1 MNISIIGSGYVGLIT
16 GVGLA
21 KLGHKVICV
30 DVVKAKVDMI
40 NAAEP
45 PIYEDDLP
53 ELMKEVIPKQLSA
66 TTDARKAILETE
78 LTFIGVGTPPTD
90 EGSPNLDYLRQA
102 AETIGK
108 VLKEKKEYH
117 IVVVKSTVPPGTTE
131 DVVTPIVEK
140 HSGKK
145 RDKDFGLVMSP
156 EFLREGKAIEDFF
169 NPVRIVIGSHDKRA
183 LKTLSDLYEP
193 FRMRIFTTTP
203 KVAELIKYGSNI
215 FLATKISYANEM
227 GNLSKALGIDVYDVM
242 EGVGLDPRIGKAF
255 LNAGPG
261 YGGSC
266 LPKDLDALRSVA
278 RKHGVETHLL
288 DAVKAVNDKQPLR
301 MVTLAEK
308 TLGSLKDKTIGLMG
322 VAFKPGTDD
331 IRESQAIPIFEE
343 LRKRG
348 AKVVAHDPEAAANM
362 KRLFPEILFMDT
374 PEEVVTNSDAVL
386 IITGWPEHTAQ
397 DLYKDAVV
405 IDGRHVIPKHA
416 CKQYEGICW

>member
-30 DVVKAKVDMI
+30 DVVKEKVDMI

-53 ELMKEVIPKQLSA
+53 ELMKEVIPKRLSA

-78 LTFIGVGTPPTD
+78 LTFIGVGTPPTE
-90 EGSPNLDYLRQA
+90 EGSPNLTYLRQA

-108 VLKEKKEYH
+108 ALKEKEDYH
-117 IVVVKSTVPPGTTE
+117 IVVVKSTVLPGTTE
-131 DVVTPIVEK
+131 DVVGPIVEK
-140 HSGKK
+140 YSGKVQ
-145 RDKDFGLVMSP
+145 DKDFGLVMSP

-169 NPVRIVIGSHDKRA
+169 NPVRVVIGSHDKRA
-183 LKTLSDLYEP
+183 LKILSDLYEP
-193 FRMRIFTTTP
+193 FHMRIFTTVP
-203 KVAELIKYGSNI
+203 KVAELIKYGSNA
-215 FLATKISYANEM
+215 FLATKISFANEL
-227 GNLSKALGIDVYDVM
+227 GNLAKALGIDIYEVM
-242 EGVGLDPRIGKAF
+242 EGVGLDQRIGKAF

-278 RKHGVETHLL
+278 RKHNVKTHLL
-288 DAVKAVNDKQPLR
+288 DAVKAVNDQQPLK
-301 MVTLAEK
+301 MVTLAEEK
-308 TLGSLKDKTIGLMG
+308 LGSLKDKTVGLMG

-331 IRESQAIPIFEE
+331 VRESQAIPISQE
-343 LRKRG
+343 LIKRG
-348 AKVVAHDPEAAANM
+348 AKIVAHDPKAAANM
-362 KRLFPEILFMDT
+362 KQLFPEIVFFDT
-374 PEEVVTNSDAVL
+374 PEEVVAKSDVVL

-397 DLYKDAVV
+397 DLYKNAVV

-416 CKQYEGICW
+416 CKEYEGICW

>member
-1 MNISIIGSGYVGLIT
+1 MKISIIGSGYVGLIT

-21 KLGHKVICV
+21 KLGHKVTCV
-30 DVVKAKVDMI
+30 DVVKEKVDMI

-53 ELMKEVIPKQLSA
+53 ELMREVIPKRLSA

-78 LTFIGVGTPPTD
+78 ITFIGVGTPPTD
-90 EGSPNLDYLRQA
+90 EGSPNLTYLRQA

-108 VLKEKKEYH
+108 ALKEKKDYH
-117 IVVVKSTVPPGTTE
+117 IVIVKSTVPPGTTE
-131 DVVTPIVEK
+131 DVVAPIIEK
-140 HSGKK
+140 HSGKT
-145 RDKDFGLVMSP
+145 RDKGFGLVMSP

-169 NPVRIVIGSHDKRA
+169 NPVRVVIGSHDERA
-183 LKTLSDLYEP
+183 LKILSSLYEP
-193 FRMRIFTTTP
+193 FRTRIFTTVP

-215 FLATKISYANEM
+215 FLATKISYVNEM
-227 GNLSKALGIDVYDVM
+227 GNLSKALGIDVYEVM

-278 RKHGVETHLL
+278 CKHGVETHLL
-288 DAVKAVNDKQPLR
+288 DAVKAVNDRQPLR

-308 TLGSLKDKTIGLMG
+308 TLGSLKGKTIGMMG

-331 IRESQAIPIFEE
+331 IRESQAIPIFKE

-362 KRLFPEILFMDT
+362 KKLFPEIIFFDT
-374 PEEVVTNSDAVL
+374 PEEVVAKSDAVL

-397 DLYKDAVV
+397 DLYKDSIV

>member
-16 GVGLA
+16 GAGLA

-30 DVVKAKVDMI
+30 DVIREKVDRI

-53 ELMKEVIPKQLSA
+53 ELMKEVVPKRLSA
-66 TTDARKAILETE
+66 TTDLRKAVLDTE
-78 LTFIGVGTPPTD
+78 ITFIGVGTPPTK
-90 EGSPNLDYLRQA
+90 EGSPNLEYLKQA
-102 AETIGK
+102 AESIGK
-108 VLKEKKEYH
+108 ALKEKKGYH
-117 IVVVKSTVPPGTTE
+117 IVIVKSTVPPGTTE
-131 DVVTPIVEK
+131 EVVGPIVEK

-169 NPVRIVIGSHDKRA
+169 NPTRVVIGSHDKRA
-183 LKTLSDLYEP
+183 LKILSDLYEP
-193 FRMRIFTTTP
+193 FRMRIFTTVP
-203 KVAELIKYGSNI
+203 KVAELIKYSSNI
-215 FLATKISYANEM
+215 FLATKISFVNEI
-227 GNLSKALGIDVYDVM
+227 GNLSKALGIDVYEVM
-242 EGVGLDPRIGKAF
+242 EGVGLDPRIGKSF

-278 RKHGVETHLL
+278 RKYGVETHLL
-288 DAVKAVNDKQPLR
+288 DAVKAVNDRQPLR
-301 MVTLAEK
+301 MVALAEK
-308 TLGSLKDKTIGLMG
+308 RLGSLKGKTIGMMG

-331 IRESQAIPIFEE
+331 IRESQAIPIFKE

-348 AKVVAHDPEAAANM
+348 ANVVAHDPQAAENM
-362 KRLFPEILFMDT
+362 KKLFPEIVFMNT
-374 PEEVVTNSDAVL
+374 PEEVVKKSDAVL
-386 IITGWPEHTAQ
+386 IVTGWPEHTAQ
-397 DLYKDAVV
+397 DLYKNAIV

-416 CKQYEGICW
+416 CKEYEGICW